1 MMQPYMGVYGITKIL
16 LEQPC
21 NLELQIYWETH
32 GFLRLESKQWGT
44 TWIPASDKTREE
56 IVVHF
61 PITVNAVVNVQSSCK
76 SPVGITRA
84 GDETQSTLTI
94 VRSGAWTAGTL
105 NVDWQVICK

>member
-1 MMQPYMGVYGITKIL
+1 M
-16 LEQPC
+16 
-21 NLELQIYWETH
+21 
-32 GFLRLESKQWGT
+32 S
-44 TWIPASDKTREE
+44 IPASDKTREE

-94 VRSGAWTAGTL
+94 VRSGAWTAGSLT
-105 NVDWQVICK
+105 VDWQVICK

>member
-1 MMQPYMGVYGITKIL
+1 MHQIPPYPLSFFVD
-16 LEQPC
+16 
-21 NLELQIYWETH
+21 
-32 GFLRLESKQWGT
+32 RQWGSVS
-44 TWIPASDKTREE
+44 IPASDKTREE

-76 SPVGITRA
+76 SPVGTTRA
-84 GDETQSTLTI
+84 GNETQSTLTI